1 MQVGSDWQE
10 CFCKLHITA
19 SGDMESNERNHSHAS
34 SCIVFFFKNGI
45 LVKLRDSLENTFF
58 WGGLGGAPTGYRPAL
73 GGDTLELQEIVH
85 GAMGF

>member
-1 MQVGSDWQE
+1 VIGGNAFANCTSLLRVTWKVMKE
-10 CFCKLHITA
+10 TIRMH
-19 SGDMESNERNHSHAS
+19 HHAL
-34 SCIVFFFKNGI
+34 FFFLNGI
-45 LVKLRDSLENTFF
+45 LVKLRDRLETTFF

>member
-1 MQVGSDWQE
+1 
-10 CFCKLHITA
+10 
-19 SGDMESNERNHSHAS
+19 ME
-34 SCIVFFFKNGI
+34 FW
-45 LVKLRDSLENTFF
+45 LRDSLENTFF

>member
-1 MQVGSDWQE
+1 M
-10 CFCKLHITA
+10 H
-19 SGDMESNERNHSHAS
+19 
-34 SCIVFFFKNGI
+34 FFFLNGI

-58 WGGLGGAPTGYRPAL
+58 LGGLGGAPTGYRPAL